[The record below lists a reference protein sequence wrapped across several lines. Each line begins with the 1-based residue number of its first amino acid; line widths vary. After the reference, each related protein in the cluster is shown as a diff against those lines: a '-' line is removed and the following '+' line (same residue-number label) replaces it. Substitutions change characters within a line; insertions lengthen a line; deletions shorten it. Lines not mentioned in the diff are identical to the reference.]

1 MRKQVFGRHFSR
13 SRKAREALFK
23 SLIKTIILHGKIET
37 TYAKAKAIQG
47 DIDEMVGLAKKGGVS
62 AFREISSALSADRKM
77 VAKLVGD
84 ATSFKERTSG
94 FTRIVRLPARFG
106 DAAQMARLEWTDQI
120 EVPKVSKV
128 PQVSK
133 VKKVKKERKEK
144 AELRSKK
151 KSKGVVKKV

>member
-62 AFREISSALSADRKM
+62 ASREISSALSADRKM
-77 VAKLVGD
+77 VAKLVLD

-106 DAAQMARLEWTDQI
+106 DAAQMARLEWTDQV
-120 EVPKVSKV
+120 EVPKKEKVSKATPV
-128 PQVSK
+128 RQAQGKK
-133 VKKVKKERKEK
+133 VARTKRVVKKE
-144 AELRSKK
+144 SKTK
-151 KSKGVVKKV
+151 